1 MARQRRMWSGVAPV
15 ALAGVMAACGDGG
28 SDPVLPACS
37 TGNSFA
43 VALDAGE
50 YLAIDPAPS
59 SGCALFAANAGT
71 QSIEYLVVP
80 QAATGTPGVTTS
92 FRLAGDTATVA
103 VFSAQRVGGGPA
115 LGAPDRFHEFLRKA
129 ERDRSWGG
137 APAAAEPRPGGDAA
151 APALRTGVL
160 APPPVV
166 GHQREFSVCATTT
179 CARFDKVGATA
190 VAVGQR
196 LAIYVDTLAPANGLN
211 AADLDTLIQ
220 VFDTRLYAAD
230 TAAFGRE
237 SDIDAN
243 SVVIVLMTNVVN
255 KMVTS
260 QQCQTEGFVAGFF
273 FGADID
279 PRFANDSRFNHGEV
293 FYSIVADSNGTL
305 SCAHS
310 RQQVKRQV
318 PVTFVHEFQ
327 HMISYNQHVLLRG
340 GDSEELWLNEALS
353 HFAEEVGGRTYLPPV
368 VPQDDSAFSR
378 FVIGNFFNA
387 YSYLDT
393 TGNHFLLASE
403 GIGSLAERGA
413 GWLFLRYLVDQFAA
427 DTSRA
432 AQNAFTR
439 SLVETAQLGSVNV
452 ASRTGQ
458 PFAQTVTRWALANW
472 VSDLPS
478 FATPAELRYRSWALR
493 TTFASLNAQRPE
505 VFPKPFP
512 LVPTQ
517 SDGGGVDLSGTL
529 HAGSGVYH
537 RVVQP
542 AGAHAFTLQFGTATG
557 GPLPAAAGPRLNV
570 IRIR

>member
-1 MARQRRMWSGVAPV
+1 MWSGVAPV
-15 ALAGVMAACGDGG
+15 ALAGLVAACGDGG
-28 SDPVLPACS
+28 SNPVLPACT

-43 VALDAGE
+43 VALDSGE
-50 YLAIDPAPS
+50 YLAIDPAPN
-59 SGCALFAANAGT
+59 SGCVAFPANAGG
-71 QSIEYLVVP
+71 QSIEYMVVP
-80 QAATGTPGVTTS
+80 QAATGTPGITTS

-103 VFSAQRVGGGPA
+103 VLSAQRVGGGPA
-115 LGAPDRFHEFLRKA
+115 LSTPDRFHEFLRKA
-129 ERDRSWGG
+129 ERDRSWRGA
-137 APAAAEPRPGGDAA
+137 APAGEPRPGGEPE
-151 APALRTGVL
+151 APALRTGAL

-196 LAIYVDTLAPANGLN
+196 LAIYVDTLAPSGGLN
-211 AADLDTLIQ
+211 TQDLDTLIQ

-255 KMVTS
+255 KLVTS
-260 QQCQTEGFVAGFF
+260 TQCQNEGFVAGFF

-293 FYSIVADSNGTL
+293 FYSIVADPNATL

-310 RQQVKRQV
+310 RDQVKRLV

-327 HMISYNQHVLLRG
+327 HMISYNQHVLVRG

-353 HFAEEVGGRTYLPPV
+353 HFAEEVGGRTYLPGD
-368 VPQDDSAFSR
+368 QTSFSR
-378 FVIGNFFNA
+378 FAIGNLFNA

-393 TGNHFLLASE
+393 TENHFLLAAE

-413 GWLFLRYLVDQFAA
+413 GWLFVRYLVDQFAA
-427 DTSRA
+427 DTSPA
-432 AQNAFTR
+432 ARNAFTR
-439 SLVETAQLGSVNV
+439 SLVATAQVGAVNV
-452 ASRTGQ
+452 ANRTGQ
-458 PFAQTVTRWALANW
+458 VFAQTVTRWALTNW
-472 VSDLPS
+472 VSDLPG
-478 FATPAELRYRSWALR
+478 FTAPAELRYRSWAFR
-493 TTFASLNAQRPE
+493 TTFASLHAQNATF
-505 VFPKPFP
+505 FPKPFP
-512 LVPTQ
+512 LVPTE

-529 HAGSGVYH
+529 RAGSGAYH
-537 RVVQP
+537 RVIQAV
-542 AGAHAFTLQFGTATG
+542 GAQAFALQFGTASG
-557 GPLPAAAGPRLNV
+557 GPLPGTAGPRLNV

>member
-1 MARQRRMWSGVAPV
+1 MVRQRRMWSGVAPV
-15 ALAGVMAACGDGG
+15 TLAGLLAACGDGG
-28 SDPVLPACS
+28 SNPVLPACT

-43 VALDAGE
+43 VALDSGE
-50 YLAIDPAPS
+50 YLAIDPAPN
-59 SGCALFAANAGT
+59 SGCTLFAANAGA

-92 FRLAGDTATVA
+92 FRLAGDTAMVA
-103 VFSAQRVGGGPA
+103 VLSAQRARGGPA
-115 LGAPDRFHEFLRKA
+115 LNTPDRFHQFLRTA

-137 APAAAEPRPGGDAA
+137 VAPAGEPGPGGEPE
-151 APALRTGVL
+151 APALRAGAL

-196 LAIYVDTLAPANGLN
+196 LAIYVDTLAPGGGLN
-211 AADLDTLIQ
+211 AQDLDTLIQ
-220 VFDTRLYAAD
+220 VFDTRLYPAD

-255 KMVTS
+255 KLVTS
-260 QQCQTEGFVAGFF
+260 QACQTSGFVAGFF

-279 PRFANDSRFNHGEV
+279 PALADRYNHGEV
-293 FYSIVADSNGTL
+293 FYSVVADPAGTL
-305 SCAHS
+305 SCAPS
-310 RQQVKRQV
+310 RDQVKRLV

-327 HMISYNQHVLLRG
+327 HMISYNQHVLVRG

-353 HFAEEVGGRTYLPPV
+353 HFAEEVGGRTYLPGD
-368 VPQDDSAFSR
+368 QAGFSR
-378 FVIGNFFNA
+378 FLTGNLFNA

-393 TGNHFLLASE
+393 TEHHFLLASE

-413 GWLFLRYLVDQFAA
+413 AWLFVRYLVDQFAA

-439 SLVETAQLGSVNV
+439 SLVQTPLLGAANV
-452 ASRTGQ
+452 ANRTGQ
-458 PFAQTVTRWALANW
+458 AFAQTVTRWALANW

-478 FATPAELRYRSWALR
+478 FATPPELRYKSWAFR
-493 TTFASLNAQRPE
+493 ATFASLNTQAPTF
-505 VFPKPFP
+505 FPKPFP
-512 LVPTQ
+512 LVPTV

-529 HAGSGVYH
+529 RAGSGVYH

-542 AGAHAFTLQFGTATG
+542 AGTHAFTLQLGTATG
-557 GPLPAAAGPRLNV
+557 GPLPATAGPRFNV

>member
-1 MARQRRMWSGVAPV
+1 MARQRWMWSGVAPV
-15 ALAGVMAACGDGG
+15 ALAGVVAACGDGG
-28 SDPVLPACS
+28 SNPVLPAC
-37 TGNSFA
+37 TAGNSFA
-43 VALDAGE
+43 VALDVGE
-50 YLAIDPAPS
+50 YLALDPAPN
-59 SGCALFAANAGT
+59 SGCFAFAANAGG

-92 FRLAGDTATVA
+92 FRLAGDTAMVA
-103 VFSAQRVGGGPA
+103 ALSAQRVRGGPA
-115 LGAPDRFHEFLRKA
+115 LNTPDRFHQFLRTA
-129 ERDRSWGG
+129 ERDRTWGG
-137 APAAAEPRPGGDAA
+137 AAPAGEPRPGGEPE
-151 APALRTGVL
+151 APALRTGAL

-196 LAIYVDTLAPANGLN
+196 LAIYVDTLAPGGGLN
-211 AADLDTLIQ
+211 AQDLDTLIQ

-237 SDIDAN
+237 SDVDAN
-243 SVVIVLMTNVVN
+243 GVVIVLMTNVVN
-255 KMVTS
+255 KLVTS
-260 QQCQTEGFVAGFF
+260 TQCQNEGFVAGFF

-293 FYSIVADSNGTL
+293 FYSIVTDPAGTL

-310 RQQVKRQV
+310 RDQVKRIV

-327 HMISYNQHVLLRG
+327 HMISYNQHALVRG
-340 GDSEELWLNEALS
+340 GDSEELWLSEALS
-353 HFAEEVGGRTYLPPV
+353 HFAEEVGGRTYLPGD
-368 VPQDDSAFSR
+368 QAGFSR
-378 FVIGNFFNA
+378 FLTGNLFNA

-393 TGNHFLLASE
+393 TESHFLLAAE

-439 SLVETAQLGSVNV
+439 SLVQTPLLGAANV
-452 ASRTGQ
+452 ANRTGQ

-472 VSDLPS
+472 VSDLPA
-478 FATPAELRYRSWALR
+478 FTAPPELRYRSWAFR
-493 TTFASLNAQRPE
+493 ATFASLNSQAPGF
-505 VFPKPFP
+505 FPKPFP
-512 LVPTQ
+512 LVPTE

-529 HAGSGVYH
+529 RAGSGVYH

-542 AGAHAFTLQFGTATG
+542 AGAHAFTLQLGTATG
-557 GPLPAAAGPRLNV
+557 GPLPATAGPRFDV